1 MWRTWRS
8 GGVWARACRE
18 PLAPRRWC
26 ATAAADGS
34 DGVEQRD
41 RGRAS
46 PVVAIIG
53 RPNVGK
59 SSLFNVLART
69 LEVGSKPRK
78 SITTSIAGTTRDRI
92 YGMGE
97 TKDGPVWL
105 VDTGGISTAGESAS
119 GGGSV
124 ATAVLHPHRVQER
137 EKELDGLIK
146 KQAMVAV
153 DQAHAVILV
162 VDVMDGV
169 TAADRFLGSWL
180 RRMGHGLVRNRVVVA
195 ANKVDHSGREEA
207 AKVFVR
213 LGLGDAIPVSAAHNQ
228 GCEELLATA
237 VGCVE
242 HCPESGQP
250 ISIKDLLAGARGTR
264 RAVTSNEQEKEEGWG
279 SDTEGERSLDG
290 SASDKESA
298 ISTAIESEVTKESVS
313 GRESEKA
320 TEMESSGEGEK
331 KKGRSTYREEL
342 SAIVERLVEGG
353 DMGRVEVGSAVRMA
367 IVGRP
372 NVGKSS
378 LLNTIAGRERAIV
391 SSIAGTT
398 HDPVD
403 EHIRWRGETDVT
415 LLDTAGIRRKGTHGE
430 GIESLT
436 VLWAMKAIE
445 RCEVTL
451 LILDAT
457 QGVLGQDKRIARHAL
472 DKKRSLVVV
481 VNKWD
486 GKVRKRNQMKEYEKH
501 VRSELQFLKF
511 VPVIFTSS
519 LSGENVEPL
528 VDLALLAVQQRRE
541 RVPTRRLMDI
551 IRSDSHKPAKQG
563 RRKLNMKFMTQ
574 ADVDCPTFVGF
585 AHNHELS
592 TPQYER
598 HLENLIRRDYPFAG
612 TPITV
617 LVQPSPKRL
626 VNPHA
631 TP

>member
-1 MWRTWRS
+1 MCS
-8 GGVWARACRE
+8 SEGGEREERGAR
-18 PLAPRRWC
+18 
-26 ATAAADGS
+26 
-34 DGVEQRD
+34 
-41 RGRAS
+41 
-46 PVVAIIG
+46 PVVAIVG

-69 LEVGSKPRK
+69 MEAGAKPRK

-105 VDTGGISTAGESAS
+105 IDTGGIATAGESAS

-124 ATAVLHPHRVQER
+124 ATAVLHPHKQHQRER
-137 EKELDGLIK
+137 ELDRLIK
-146 KQAMVAV
+146 RQVLVAV
-153 DQAHAVILV
+153 EQAHAVILV
-162 VDVMDGV
+162 VDVTEGV

-180 RRMGHGLVRNRVVVA
+180 RRMGHGAVQGRVVVA
-195 ANKVDHSGREEA
+195 ANKVDHSGRVA
-207 AKVFVR
+207 AANVFVR

-228 GCEELLATA
+228 GCEELLSEA
-237 VGCVE
+237 VDRVDRCA
-242 HCPESGQP
+242 ESGQL
-250 ISIKDLLAGARGTR
+250 ISIRDIIARANGPHDGVAMNNSGEGTDAEEHFDSR
-264 RAVTSNEQEKEEGWG
+264 ENITVTEEG
-279 SDTEGERSLDG
+279 
-290 SASDKESA
+290 ESN
-298 ISTAIESEVTKESVS
+298 
-313 GRESEKA
+313 ESEK
-320 TEMESSGEGEK
+320 GRKGEK
-331 KKGRSTYREEL
+331 KARSTYKEEL
-342 SAIVERLVEGG
+342 EAIVERLVEGG
-353 DMGRVEVGSAVRMA
+353 DMGRVEVNSSVRMA

-378 LLNTIAGRERAIV
+378 LLNTIVGTERAIV
-391 SSIAGTT
+391 SSIPGTT

-403 EHIRWRGETDVT
+403 EHIRWRNETDVT
-415 LLDTAGIRRKGTHGE
+415 LLDTAGMRKKGGQSA

-457 QGVLGQDKRIARHAL
+457 QGVLGQDKKIARYAL
-472 DKKRSLVVV
+472 DKKRSIVVV

-501 VRSELQFLKF
+501 VRNELQFLKF

-528 VDLALLAVQQRRE
+528 MDLALLAVQQRRE

-574 ADVDCPTFVGF
+574 ADVSSPTFVGF

-592 TPQYER
+592 NPQYER
-598 HLENLIRRDYPFAG
+598 HLENLIRKDFPFAG

-631 TP
+631 TPKAQMMRRKSVRSQRKAKQLADQEAES